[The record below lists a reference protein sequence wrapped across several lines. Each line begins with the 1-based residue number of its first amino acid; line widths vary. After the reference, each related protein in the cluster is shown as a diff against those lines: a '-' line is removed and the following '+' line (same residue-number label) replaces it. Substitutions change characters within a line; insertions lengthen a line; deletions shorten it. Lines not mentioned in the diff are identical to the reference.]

1 MINTDQKLRELA
13 KRHAEISH
21 EIKDCKSQR
30 ETDLL
35 HCHPSPDEDFEKDK
49 VGAENCLNVAYRWVK
64 EDRENVDGY
73 NDGYAHPTEFSGFDE
88 VILNYGCAN
97 CQEAYKLKVKIGK
110 LKQERGRIHSAITQ
124 IGKTL

>member
-1 MINTDQKLRELA
+1 MKDVDKKLRDLA
-13 KRHAEISH
+13 IRHAEISQ
-21 EIKDCKSQR
+21 EIKGCQSDR
-30 ETDLL
+30 ETNLL

-49 VGAENCLNVAYRWVK
+49 VGADNCLNVAYRWVK

-73 NDGYAHPTEFSGFDE
+73 NDGYAYPTEFSGFDE

-110 LKQERGRIHSAITQ
+110 LKQERGRIHSAITN